1 MIAVLGNLSRDFL
14 PGLPPRTGG
23 GPFHASRALQH
34 LDTPAILYARCAL
47 ADRAELVPPLVALG
61 SQVRYVPG
69 ESTASFEMSYDGDR
83 REMTVGALGDTWAP
97 ADVPALP
104 AEVRFVHVAPLS
116 RSDFPAAALAAAATR
131 GRRVSFDGQGLVR
144 PPRTGPLVLD
154 AEFDPEVL
162 RHLTVLKLNDEEA
175 EVIGDPARLGI
186 RELLLTHGA
195 RGATVVA
202 DGRVHE
208 VPAFPLEGDPTGAG
222 DGFCVSYLAGRS
234 AGLGPPAAAR
244 RATAVVAAM
253 MAAAS

>member
-23 GPFHASRALQH
+23 GPFHAARALQQ
-34 LDTPAILYARCAL
+34 LDTPAIVYARCGVG
-47 ADRAELVPPLVALG
+47 DRAELLPPLVALG

-69 ESTASFEMSYDGDR
+69 ETTAAFAMSYDGDR
-83 REMTVGALGDTWAP
+83 REMAVRSLGDTWTP

-104 AEVRFVHVAPLS
+104 EEVRWVHVAPLA
-116 RSDFPAAALAAAATR
+116 RSDFPAGTLAAIATR
-131 GRRVSFDGQGLVR
+131 GRRLSFDGQGLVR
-144 PPRTGPLVLD
+144 PSLTGPLVLD
-154 AEFDPEVL
+154 SDFDPDVL
-162 RHLTVLKLNDEEA
+162 RHITVLKLNDEEA

-202 DGRVHE
+202 NGLVHE
-208 VPAFPLEGDPTGAG
+208 VPAFPLESDPTGAG
-222 DGFCVSYLAGRS
+222 DGFCVAYLAGRS
-234 AGLGPPAAAR
+234 AGLGPAASAR